1 MIKMALD
8 LSNSA
13 DLALAMDRRTAGV
26 SPTLGPTES
35 RRRLKEVR
43 QDVVDKL
50 QTRRRVDELERLR
63 HAPRKRSSP
72 PKQTWPPTA
81 SSLLAPSLSTVHG
94 GSIAGP
100 QQSERYSRL
109 NFNFPSALLP
119 RKNRA
124 KKPQADPEDDEETRA
139 IAQHMLDAYV
149 ANGTEPLVTMLEP
162 FDDIDLSSE
171 DEYDPSCG
179 LPYCPRLNIDRRRVD
194 AVLMISGTLA
204 QLEIERQAAEKV
216 AMYHRTRVIP
226 WLFVHAMKQVAAE
239 IRSVGAVKK
248 SMERAELGP
257 APHGFCYVQVEDRV
271 YLIADD
277 GDGSMVYIA
286 EASAVIVCSR
296 P

>member
-1 MIKMALD
+1 
-8 LSNSA
+8 
-13 DLALAMDRRTAGV
+13 MDRRTAGV

-43 QDVVDKL
+43 QDVIDKL
-50 QTRRRVDELERLR
+50 QTRRRVDELEHLR
-63 HAPRKRSSP
+63 HALRKHSSP
-72 PKQTWPPTA
+72 PKQTWPPPHLRF
-81 SSLLAPSLSTVHG
+81 SLHLYQPCTMEV
-94 GSIAGP
+94 
-100 QQSERYSRL
+100 YRL
-109 NFNFPSALLP
+109 NFNFPSALSP
-119 RKNRA
+119 RKKNRA

-171 DEYDPSCG
+171 DKYDLSCG

-194 AVLMISGTLA
+194 AVLMISGMLA
-204 QLEIERQAAEKV
+204 QLETERQAAEKAEKV
-216 AMYHRTRVIP
+216 AYVPPHARIP
-226 WLFVHAMKQVAAE
+226 WLFVHAMKQVATE

-248 SMERAELGP
+248 SMKRVELGP